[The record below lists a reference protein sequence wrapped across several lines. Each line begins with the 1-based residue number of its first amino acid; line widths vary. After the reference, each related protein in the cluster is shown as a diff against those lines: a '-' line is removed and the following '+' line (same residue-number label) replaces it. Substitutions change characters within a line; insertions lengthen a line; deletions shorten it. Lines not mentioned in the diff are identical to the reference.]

1 MSSAAACSSSQPVS
15 SVDVII
21 IDDIPEPPPS
31 KRKLNFDNEPGAC
44 DALPPTLTALANSAT
59 SDEDLA
65 QTFEDIAANQGID
78 TIIDIPTSDF
88 YIAGPAGDFSQ
99 LLPSAI
105 CEVSSMFDPLDML
118 SSPAPSIN
126 LQDTS
131 DIVAEATSEPELGMD
146 LIEKEFQVATIRVL
160 MKATEG
166 LNTDTLR
173 DPHHRAQLEDIST
186 RLPPL
191 VLGVDKAREP
201 LLQLITISQHLQLS
215 HAEFESYSAQK
226 KTELDEA
233 QRELATHVAVSKN
246 QNQEKMLVCE
256 KREAKEKLI
265 ASLTAQLNDAT
276 TALKAIQEEEEQL
289 AHTSSKHE
297 ADGKKW
303 NETIAEATTGVEQA
317 ASNLQ
322 VKIANFG
329 QNVNDLL
336 ESLKTWS
343 ASSN

>member
-15 SVDVII
+15 SGDVII
-21 IDDIPEPPPS
+21 IDDILEPPPS

-78 TIIDIPTSDF
+78 TIIDIPTT
-88 YIAGPAGDFSQ
+88 P
-99 LLPSAI
+99 P
-105 CEVSSMFDPLDML
+105 
-118 SSPAPSIN
+118 IN

-131 DIVAEATSEPELGMD
+131 NIVAEATSEPELGMD
-146 LIEKEFQVATIRVL
+146 LIEKEFQAATIRVL

-166 LNTDTLR
+166 LNTNTLR
-173 DPHHRAQLEDIST
+173 DPHRRAQLEDIST

-191 VLGVDKAREP
+191 VPGVDKAREL
-201 LLQLITISQHLQLS
+201 LLQLITISQHLQLA
-215 HAEFESYSAQK
+215 HAEFEGYSAQK

-233 QRELATHVAVSKN
+233 QRELTTHVAVSKN

-289 AHTSSKHE
+289 AHTSSKYE

-303 NETIAEATTGVEQA
+303 NETIAEATTGVEQV